1 MQSRSCKIHLQ
12 HPPQK
17 VKAVMSFWE
26 RMILHLTDLDMMIYN
41 NLPNNERALLDME
54 RKQLRRLITR
64 CSRLKLS
71 VNRNI
76 IFQ

>member
-1 MQSRSCKIHLQ
+1 
-12 HPPQK
+12 
-17 VKAVMSFWE
+17 
-26 RMILHLTDLDMMIYN
+26 MILHLTDLDMMIYN

-64 CSRLKLS
+64 CSRLKVS

-76 IFQ
+76 IFS